1 MSIMGIGPIE
11 LVVVLVIAYLVLGPE
26 RMTSTIRSLRK
37 LVRDLKEQT
46 SGFPKTVDDLL
57 EPTLDND
64 DETRKQSPAVARPR
78 RIHASQATEEE
89 DSDSSTNETG
99 SKE

>member
-26 RMTSTIRSLRK
+26 RMTTTIRSLVK
-37 LVRDLKEQT
+37 LVRDLKQQT
-46 SGFPKTVDDLL
+46 SAFPKTMDELL
-57 EPTLDND
+57 EPMLDND
-64 DETRKQSPAVARPR
+64 DETGKQSPGVARPR
-78 RIHASQATEEE
+78 RIHSSQVTGNE
-89 DSDSSTNETG
+89 DSDSSTNEAR

>member
-26 RMTSTIRSLRK
+26 RMTTTIRSLGK
-37 LVRDLKEQT
+37 LVRDLKQQT
-46 SGFPKTVDDLL
+46 SAFPKTMDELL
-57 EPTLDND
+57 EPLLDND
-64 DETRKQSPAVARPR
+64 DATGKQSPGVARPR
-78 RIHASQATEEE
+78 RIHSSQVTGNE
-89 DSDSSTNETG
+89 DSDSSTNEAS